1 MAGAGNLGFGRE
13 MAVVQLDRVSFAY
26 EDQEALLADVS
37 FTLEPGWAGVV
48 GPNGR
53 GKTTLLRLL
62 ARELAPTEG
71 RVRWTPSA
79 ALVAT
84 CPQVVVERAADFADF
99 AEAADRSAIRLR
111 AALRLD
117 PSVLDRFA
125 TLSSGEKKRWQIGH
139 ALHREADALLL
150 DEPTNHLDDE
160 GRTWLLDALRTYRGV
175 GVCVSHDRALL
186 DALTSRTVRVE
197 GQVDVVD
204 LPYSAARAEWD
215 RERRSAERTY
225 EERKAAVR
233 AAKVAHDHLQ
243 REREAA
249 DRERRASKRMKDKHD
264 SDNRGMGARTRAD
277 WADASLGRRVARSG
291 AEVDRRAEAL
301 ERFEVEP
308 ELGRSVFARFVPSP
322 VDPIAVRMSGP
333 LRAGGRMLVE
343 LPDRVVGRASRIH
356 LRGRN
361 GAGKTTLLHEMLAG
375 LRVPRDRVLFVPQ
388 ELVGEN
394 PVDEIKAL
402 PPEVRG
408 RTLSV
413 LAALGVSP
421 ERLLATSSPSPGEAR
436 KAHIALGLGRHV
448 VALFL
453 DEPTNH
459 LDLPSVERLEKA
471 LAAYPGAL
479 VLVTHDAAL
488 AAATTTE
495 TWDL

>member
-1 MAGAGNLGFGRE
+1 
-13 MAVVQLDRVSFAY
+13 MAVVQLDRVSFSY
-26 EDQEALLADVS
+26 EDQEALLEGVS
-37 FTLEPGWAGVV
+37 LTLEPGWAGVV

-62 ARELAPTEG
+62 AQELVPTRG
-71 RVRWTPSA
+71 HIRWTPPDA
-79 ALVAT
+79 RIAT
-84 CPQVVVERAADFADF
+84 CPQVVAETGQDLSEFAAGT
-99 AEAADRSAIRLR
+99 DRTAVRLR

-117 PSVLDRFA
+117 PSVLARFD
-125 TLSSGEKKRWQIGH
+125 TLSSGEKKRWQIGK
-139 ALHREADALLL
+139 ALHEEADGLLL

-160 GRTWLLDALRTYRGV
+160 GRTWLLSALGTYRGV
-175 GVCVSHDRALL
+175 GVCVSHDRELL
-186 DALTSRTVRVE
+186 DALTTRTVRVE
-197 GQVDVVD
+197 REVEIVD

-215 RERRSAERTY
+215 RERRTVERAY
-225 EERKAAVR
+225 DEQKAAVR
-233 AAKVAHDHLQ
+233 AAKVAHDKLR

-249 DRERRASKRMKDKHD
+249 DRERRASKRMKDRYD

-277 WADASLGRRVARSG
+277 WADASLGKRVARSG
-291 AEVDRRAEAL
+291 AEVERRAEGL
-301 ERFEVEP
+301 ERLEIEP

-322 VDPIAVRMSGP
+322 VDPIAVRMAGP
-333 LRAGGRMLVE
+333 LRAGARTLVE
-343 LPDRVVGRASRIH
+343 LPDRVVGRSSRIH

-375 LRVPRDRVLFVPQ
+375 LRVARDRVLFVPQ
-388 ELVGEN
+388 ELDAEN
-394 PVDEIKAL
+394 PVEVIRAL
-402 PPEVRG
+402 PPEERG

-421 ERLLATSSPSPGEAR
+421 ERLLATSAPSPGEAR

-479 VLVTHDAAL
+479 VIVTHDKAL

-495 TWDL
+495 AWDL